1 MLSTTTSRHILWY
14 GYQIDDKMEF
24 LMIEHKSP
32 IIYFIEG
39 RSLSRHKRRMAI
51 SYSISLL
58 IYDLLAILLY

>member
-1 MLSTTTSRHILWY
+1 MLSTTTTSRHILWY

-24 LMIEHKSP
+24 LMIEHKIP
-32 IIYFIEG
+32 IVYFIEG

-51 SYSISLL
+51 SYSILL

>member
-24 LMIEHKSP
+24 LMIEDKGP

-39 RSLSRHKRRMAI
+39 RSLSRHGKRIMAI
-51 SYSISLL
+51 SYSILL
-58 IYDLLAILLY
+58 IYDLLPILLY